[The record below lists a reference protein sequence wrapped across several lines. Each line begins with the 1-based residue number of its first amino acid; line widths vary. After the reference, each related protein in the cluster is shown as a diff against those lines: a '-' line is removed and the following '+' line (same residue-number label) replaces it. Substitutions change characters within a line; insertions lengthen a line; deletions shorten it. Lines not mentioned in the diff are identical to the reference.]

1 MPVLHTRWL
10 KTFIATVPLL
20 MLTLQAASA
29 QDTVTLSFVGPEANT
44 TMQPVIDAFQAANP
58 NIIVNYEQVPF
69 ADLNDIL
76 QTRIGGG
83 DSTPD
88 IFTADQP
95 RIPALVDRGFLEDI
109 TNDVGDISDRVIQS
123 SIDASTVNGRL
134 YALPMST
141 STQLLYYNA
150 DLLEVAGIDLPTM
163 DPQDRLTWEALTEA
177 AVAAQEA
184 GAEYGFMFDQ
194 VSRVYQILPLPE
206 SLGGGNGIST
216 DDPLSPAFTND
227 AWVDALTFY
236 GDLFKSGIAPRGVPP
251 EQTPDLFASGRVAF
265 FVGGPWWLP
274 LFSGIDGLNFGVSAH
289 PYFADG
295 EPVTPTGA
303 WSWGINP
310 NTQYREEALQFLTFA
325 ALTAEGASAAAI
337 NFPLPPAN
345 IAAFEEVFVNNIEI
359 DGLGDLILYEL
370 QNTAVIRPLTVGFIQ
385 FEEIV
390 GQAMEDI
397 RNGADVSTTLETAT
411 EDLQAA
417 WSRLG

>member
-1 MPVLHTRWL
+1 MLHTRWL
-10 KTFIATVPLL
+10 KTFIATVSLL

-109 TNDVGDISDRVIQS
+109 TDDVGDISDRVIQS

-150 DLLEVAGIDLPTM
+150 DLLEAAGIDLPTM

-236 GDLFKSGIAPRGVPP
+236 GDLFESGIAPRGVPP

-274 LFSGIDGLNFGVSAH
+274 LFSGTDGLNFGVSAH

-390 GQAMEDI
+390 GLAMEDI

>member
-1 MPVLHTRWL
+1 MLHTRWL
-10 KTFIATVPLL
+10 KTFIATVSLL

-109 TNDVGDISDRVIQS
+109 TDDVGDISDRVIQS

-150 DLLEVAGIDLPTM
+150 DLLEAAGIDLPTM

-236 GDLFKSGIAPRGVPP
+236 GDLFESGIAPRGVPP

-390 GQAMEDI
+390 GLAMEDI